1 MVILIVEMG
10 AMNTLVNV
18 VMISSDV
25 KMGNALMIPYGVIE
39 TMTVGTEQMNL
50 IATLSNVSQT
60 NSDVE
65 VVNAF
70 QNR

>member
-25 KMGNALMIPYGVIE
+25 KMGNALMIPYGV
-39 TMTVGTEQMNL
+39 M
-50 IATLSNVSQT
+50 SNIYIIY
-60 NSDVE
+60 
-65 VVNAF
+65 
-70 QNR
+70 